1 MAINPKEFDTDEKY
15 FEDTTHMSVSRY
27 KRLVRCELA
36 GMQDFGEPSEAMMV
50 GSYVDAYISGDL
62 EKFKL
67 DHPEIISSRGPTKG
81 KLKVAFQKA
90 DEICEFIDND
100 PVFQDFMSGEKQ
112 TVMTGEIAGVPFKAK
127 LDIYSKGIAIN
138 DLKVMRTITD
148 SRGNYIDFITSWGY
162 DIQMAVYQELA
173 FQNTGERLPVFIC
186 VVTKESPINSAIIQI
201 DQGTLDA
208 TLEGVKQNVGRLYEV
223 LQGKDFARGC
233 GKCKA
238 CISNRRITP
247 IISLEDLQ
255 ISVDKLQ

>member
-15 FEDTTHMSVSRY
+15 FADKTYMSVSRY
-27 KRLVRCELA
+27 KRLVKCELD
-36 GMQDFGEPSEAMMV
+36 GMRDFGTPSEAMMV
-50 GSYVDAYISGDL
+50 GSYVDSYISGDL

-67 DHPEIISSRGPTKG
+67 DNPSIISSRGPTKG

-90 DEICEFIDND
+90 EEICEFIDND

-127 LDIYSKGIAIN
+127 FDIYSEGIAIN
-138 DLKVMRTITD
+138 DLKVMQSITD
-148 SRGNYIDFITSWGY
+148 RQGNYYDFITAWGY
-162 DIQMAVYQELA
+162 QIQMAVYQELA

-201 DQGTLDA
+201 DQDTLDFA
-208 TLEGVKQNVGRLYEV
+208 LDEVKENVGRLYEV
-223 LQGKDFARGC
+223 LQGNGFARGC
-233 GKCKA
+233 GKCKTCVA
-238 CISNRRITP
+238 NRKTTP

-255 ISVDKLQ
+255 IGGDIDG